1 MTAID
6 PMQSFVRLLK
16 ARNISNMWTG
26 VEAYEQLMGRWSRLL
41 VPDLIDF
48 ACVENGHRVLDI
60 GCGTG
65 SLSQGLLE
73 YGSEIEVVGVDSATP
88 FVEYADAQLKN
99 QRAILQKADAQDL
112 PFPDDSFDRC
122 LSLLVINFIPNPQAA
137 MREMFRVT
145 RPKGFVA
152 AAVWDYGGGMEML
165 RSLWDMAVELDPSA
179 ETLHERNMPYCH
191 EGELSELWIE
201 SGFVGVEETTL
212 DATVTFDSFDDYW
225 EPFLAGVGPSGAYVS
240 SLTAEQQAKL
250 REQIRRNLAPAG
262 ENLPITTEVRAW
274 AVRGSV
280 PVG

>member
-1 MTAID
+1 
-6 PMQSFVRLLK
+6 
-16 ARNISNMWTG
+16 MWSG
-26 VEAYEQLMGRWSRLL
+26 VEAYDQLMGRWSRLL

-48 ACVENGHRVLDI
+48 AGVENGHRVLDV

-73 YGSEIEVVGVDSATP
+73 YGSKIEVVGVDSATP
-88 FVEYADAQLKN
+88 FVEYADAQLTS
-99 QRAILQKADAQDL
+99 QRANLQMADAQDL

-122 LSLLVINFIPNPQAA
+122 LSLLVINFIPNAQAA

-145 RPKGFVA
+145 RPQGIVA

-165 RSLWDMAVELDPSA
+165 RSLWDTAVGLDPSA
-179 ETLHERNMPYCH
+179 ETLHERNMPYCRG
-191 EGELSELWIE
+191 GELTELWID
-201 SGFVGVEETTL
+201 SGFVGVEETAL

-240 SLTAEQQAKL
+240 SLLAEQQAKL
-250 REQIRRNLAPAG
+250 REQLSRNLAPAG
-262 ENLPITTEVRAW
+262 EHLPITTEVRAW
-274 AVRGSV
+274 AVLGSV